1 MSRNPELIS
10 RKLDQ
15 LVNILTNLERIVN
28 TQDPIETY
36 KVNLGRARAIV
47 TELQGYA
54 ESQTY

>member
-15 LVNILTNLERIVN
+15 LDNILTNLERIVN
-28 TQDPIETY
+28 TQEPIETY

>member
-15 LVNILTNLERIVN
+15 LDNILTNLERIGN
-28 TQDPIETY
+28 TQEPIETY